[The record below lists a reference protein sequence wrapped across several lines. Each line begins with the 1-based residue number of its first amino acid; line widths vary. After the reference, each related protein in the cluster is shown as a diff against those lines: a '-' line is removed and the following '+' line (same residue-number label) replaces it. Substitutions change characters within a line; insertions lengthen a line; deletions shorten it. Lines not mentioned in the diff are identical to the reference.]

1 MLLKTQKNKND
12 LVIIR
17 EDSLPDNYKYT
28 DEGCD
33 VSPSCL
39 NCKLSFCKYDDKNNN
54 KKYNMIQRNKEI
66 ILMRKQGQSIEEI
79 ASLYKLSTRTVRRVL
94 KMDLS
99 NMNVAHKVYDTQNI
113 IKKIIKRRKP
123 LPSIKY

>member
-1 MLLKTQKNKND
+1 
-12 LVIIR
+12 
-17 EDSLPDNYKYT
+17 
-28 DEGCD
+28 
-33 VSPSCL
+33 
-39 NCKLSFCKYDDKNNN
+39 NN

-99 NMNVAHKVYDTQNI
+99 NMNVGHKVYDTQNI